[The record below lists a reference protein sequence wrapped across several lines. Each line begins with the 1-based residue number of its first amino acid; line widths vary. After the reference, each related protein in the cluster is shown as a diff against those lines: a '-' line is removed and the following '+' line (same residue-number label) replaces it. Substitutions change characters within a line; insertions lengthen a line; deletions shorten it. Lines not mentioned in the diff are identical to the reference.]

1 MAALASKCQTSKTP
15 PRRAADCVQTATRQT
30 AAVQTKRETGPLRWG
45 PWMGRALRWE
55 KGVYLKK
62 DLIQIQQQVLRDVW
76 EGRSRKSSL
85 MRLVRILLH
94 LAKYHNLGGE
104 TKGYIETHQK

>member
-1 MAALASKCQTSKTP
+1 M
-15 PRRAADCVQTATRQT
+15 
-30 AAVQTKRETGPLRWG
+30 
-45 PWMGRALRWE
+45 
-55 KGVYLKK
+55 YLKK